1 MALLL
6 HHTYINIQSNIDLM
20 DVCCSGGQSIVTV
33 LPSKKEVVPS
43 FFSRLASTIS
53 MRIFCH
59 RRAQEDRSDYIGGVG
74 REGQCLIRKLG
85 GNRKGKWGGSRLTC
99 CWLGRTVRGSKETR
113 AAKMD
118 RAGCRRLDGDIPAGR
133 EATELT

>member
-59 RRAQEDRSDYIGGVG
+59 RRAQEDRSDDIGGVV
-74 REGQCLIRKLG
+74 
-85 GNRKGKWGGSRLTC
+85 WGGK
-99 CWLGRTVRGSKETR
+99 GSV
-113 AAKMD
+113 
-118 RAGCRRLDGDIPAGR
+118 
-133 EATELT
+133 

>member
-1 MALLL
+1 
-6 HHTYINIQSNIDLM
+6 M

-59 RRAQEDRSDYIGGVG
+59 RRAQEDRSDDIGGVV
-74 REGQCLIRKLG
+74 
-85 GNRKGKWGGSRLTC
+85 WGGK
-99 CWLGRTVRGSKETR
+99 GSVWFGNSVEIER
-113 AAKMD
+113 ENGVDHVSPAA
-118 RAGCRRLDGDIPAGR
+118 G
-133 EATELT
+133 